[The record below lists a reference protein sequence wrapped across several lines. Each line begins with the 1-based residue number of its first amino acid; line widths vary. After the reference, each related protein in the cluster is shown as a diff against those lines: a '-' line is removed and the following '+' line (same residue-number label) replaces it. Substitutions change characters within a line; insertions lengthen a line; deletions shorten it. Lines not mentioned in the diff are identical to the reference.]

1 MSGQKISFYDESLN
15 VLFSSETSSDEES
28 SIFKVNSNKEDI
40 AIIASNDFSFYKFDL
55 PTTSQR
61 NLKKVIP
68 FMLSE
73 EILGEVEDYF
83 WIQGSQSEI
92 VGIIEHQK
100 IQEIKDKLDS
110 KVSKLIPIQ
119 ALSSSI
125 ENLLV
130 ILGDKAFISL
140 QDNWYWFADKKS
152 ILNTLALTLR
162 KYEIK
167 KLNVWA
173 TEKKID
179 LPNLDIDT
187 EEKYFSS
194 TKDLLNEFSQILD
207 IKNSL
212 NFFSKEYEQKID
224 WRSIFLRYKFYGY
237 SSLAFFGIFLLSAIV
252 QFSYLNV
259 SNNLLKNKIID
270 TFKEKFPS
278 ETLESDL
285 ISQVN
290 GLINQGQI
298 DYSALNAV
306 SIVSD
311 AVSNSENIVLV
322 SISYERSRFII
333 EVQTNSYDQLQEYVD
348 LVNSLGLSVNLG
360 ASRRVNNFIPV
371 SYTHL
376 TLPTTLV
383 V

>member
-15 VLFSSETSSDEES
+15 ILFSSETSSDEES

-348 LVNSLGLSVNLG
+348 LVNSMGLSVNLG
-360 ASRRVNNFIPV
+360 ASRRVNNFTQGEI
-371 SYTHL
+371 SINAF
-376 TLPTTLV
+376 
-383 V
+383 

>member
-1 MSGQKISFYDESLN
+1 MSSQKISFYDESLN
-15 VLFSSETSSDEES
+15 ILFSSETSSDEES

-61 NLKKVIP
+61 NLRKVIP

-167 KLNVWA
+167 NLNIWA
-173 TEKKID
+173 TEKKLD

-237 SSLAFFGIFLLSAIV
+237 SSLAFFGIFLLSSIV

-360 ASRRVNNFIPV
+360 ASRRVNNFIQGEI
-371 SYTHL
+371 SINAF
-376 TLPTTLV
+376 
-383 V
+383 

>member
-1 MSGQKISFYDESLN
+1 MSSQKISFYDESLN
-15 VLFSSETSSDEES
+15 ILFSSETSSDEES
-28 SIFKVNSNKEDI
+28 SIFNVNSNKEDI

-55 PTTSQR
+55 PNTSQR

-173 TEKKID
+173 TEKKLD
-179 LPNLDIDT
+179 LPNVDIDT

-207 IKNSL
+207 IRNSL

-278 ETLESDL
+278 ENLESDL

-348 LVNSLGLSVNLG
+348 LVNSMGLSVNLG
-360 ASRRVNNFIPV
+360 ASRRVNNFIQGEI
-371 SYTHL
+371 SINAF
-376 TLPTTLV
+376 
-383 V
+383 

>member
-173 TEKKID
+173 TEKKLD

-207 IKNSL
+207 IRSSL

-278 ETLESDL
+278 ENLESDL

-348 LVNSLGLSVNLG
+348 LVNSMGLSVNLG
-360 ASRRVNNFIPV
+360 ASRRVNNFIQGEI
-371 SYTHL
+371 SINAF
-376 TLPTTLV
+376 
-383 V
+383 

>member
-173 TEKKID
+173 TEKKLD

-278 ETLESDL
+278 ENLESDL

-306 SIVSD
+306 SVVSD

-348 LVNSLGLSVNLG
+348 LVNSMGLSVNLG
-360 ASRRVNNFIPV
+360 ASRRVNNFIQGEI
-371 SYTHL
+371 SINAF
-376 TLPTTLV
+376 
-383 V
+383 

>member
-73 EILGEVEDYF
+73 EILGEVEDFF

-100 IQEIKDKLDS
+100 IQEIKDKLDY

-173 TEKKID
+173 TEKKLD

-207 IKNSL
+207 IRNSL

-237 SSLAFFGIFLLSAIV
+237 SSLAFFSIFLLSAIV

-278 ETLESDL
+278 ENLESDL

-348 LVNSLGLSVNLG
+348 LVNSMGLSVNLG
-360 ASRRVNNFIPV
+360 ASRRVNNFIQGEI
-371 SYTHL
+371 SINAF
-376 TLPTTLV
+376 
-383 V
+383 

>member
-173 TEKKID
+173 TEKKLD
-179 LPNLDIDT
+179 LPILDVDT

-207 IKNSL
+207 IRNSL

-278 ETLESDL
+278 ENLESDL

-348 LVNSLGLSVNLG
+348 LVNSMGLSVNLG
-360 ASRRVNNFIPV
+360 ASRRVNNFIQGEI
-371 SYTHL
+371 SINEF
-376 TLPTTLV
+376 
-383 V
+383 

>member
-1 MSGQKISFYDESLN
+1 VSGQKISFYDESLN

-173 TEKKID
+173 TEKKLD

-194 TKDLLNEFSQILD
+194 TKDLLNEFSQTLD
-207 IKNSL
+207 IRNSL

-278 ETLESDL
+278 ENLESDL

-348 LVNSLGLSVNLG
+348 LVNSMGLSVNLG
-360 ASRRVNNFIPV
+360 ASRRVNNFIQGEI
-371 SYTHL
+371 SINAF
-376 TLPTTLV
+376 
-383 V
+383 

>member
-173 TEKKID
+173 TEKKLD

-194 TKDLLNEFSQILD
+194 TKALLNEFSQILD
-207 IKNSL
+207 IRNSL

-278 ETLESDL
+278 ENLESDL

-348 LVNSLGLSVNLG
+348 LVNSMGLSVNLG
-360 ASRRVNNFIPV
+360 ASRRVNNFIQGEI
-371 SYTHL
+371 SINAF
-376 TLPTTLV
+376 
-383 V
+383 

>member
-1 MSGQKISFYDESLN
+1 MRRVFVSGQKISFYDESLN
-15 VLFSSETSSDEES
+15 ILFSSETSSDEES
-28 SIFKVNSNKEDI
+28 SIFNVNSNKEDI

-55 PTTSQR
+55 PNTSQR

-167 KLNVWA
+167 KLNVWT
-173 TEKKID
+173 TEKKLD
-179 LPNLDIDT
+179 LPNLEIDT

-237 SSLAFFGIFLLSAIV
+237 STLAFFGIFLLSAIV

-348 LVNSLGLSVNLG
+348 LVNSMGLSVNLG
-360 ASRRVNNFIPV
+360 ASRRVNNFIQGEI
-371 SYTHL
+371 SINAF
-376 TLPTTLV
+376 
-383 V
+383 

>member
-15 VLFSSETSSDEES
+15 ILFSSETSSDEES

-119 ALSSSI
+119 ALSSAI

-173 TEKKID
+173 TEKKLD

-207 IKNSL
+207 IRNSL

-278 ETLESDL
+278 ENLESDL

-348 LVNSLGLSVNLG
+348 LVNSMGLSVNLG
-360 ASRRVNNFIPV
+360 ASRRVNNFIQGEI
-371 SYTHL
+371 SINAF
-376 TLPTTLV
+376 
-383 V
+383 

>member
-1 MSGQKISFYDESLN
+1 VSSQKISFYDESLN
-15 VLFSSETSSDEES
+15 ILFSSETSSDEEKFD
-28 SIFKVNSNKEDI
+28 SIFKANSSKEDI

-73 EILGEVEDYF
+73 EILGKVEDYF
-83 WIQGSQSEI
+83 WIQDSQSEI

-100 IQEIKDKLDS
+100 IQEIKDKLDP
-110 KVSKLIPIQ
+110 KVNKLIPIQ

-130 ILGDKAFISL
+130 IFGDKAFISL
-140 QDNWYWFADKKS
+140 KDNWYWFADKKS

-173 TEKKID
+173 TEKKLE
-179 LPNLDIDT
+179 LPNLDINT

-207 IKNSL
+207 LKDSI

-237 SSLAFFGIFLLSAIV
+237 SCLAFFGIFLLSAIV

-306 SIVSD
+306 SVVSD
-311 AVSNSENIVLV
+311 AISNSENIVLV
-322 SISYERSRFII
+322 SISYERTRFII

-348 LVNSLGLSVNLG
+348 LVNSMGLSVNLG
-360 ASRRVNNFIPV
+360 ASRRVNNFIQGEI
-371 SYTHL
+371 SINAF
-376 TLPTTLV
+376 
-383 V
+383 

>member
-1 MSGQKISFYDESLN
+1 VSGQKISFYDESFN
-15 VLFSSETSSDEES
+15 ILFSSETSNVEEQ
-28 SIFKVNSNKEDI
+28 SILKVNSNKEDI

-68 FMLSE
+68 FKLSE

-130 ILGDKAFISL
+130 ILDDKAFISL

-152 ILNTLALTLR
+152 IFNTLALTLR

-173 TEKKID
+173 TEKKLE

-278 ETLESDL
+278 ENLESDL

-348 LVNSLGLSVNLG
+348 LVNSMGLSVNLG
-360 ASRRVNNFIPV
+360 ASRRVNNFIQGEI
-371 SYTHL
+371 SINAF
-376 TLPTTLV
+376 
-383 V
+383 

>member
-15 VLFSSETSSDEES
+15 ILFSSETSSDEES
-28 SIFKVNSNKEDI
+28 SIFKLNSNKEDI

-61 NLKKVIP
+61 NLRKVIP

-167 KLNVWA
+167 NLNIWA
-173 TEKKID
+173 TEKKLD

-259 SNNLLKNKIID
+259 SNNFLKNKIID

-360 ASRRVNNFIPV
+360 ASRRVNNFIQGEI
-371 SYTHL
+371 SINAF
-376 TLPTTLV
+376 
-383 V
+383 

>member
-15 VLFSSETSSDEES
+15 ILFSSETSSDEES

-167 KLNVWA
+167 KLNVWS
-173 TEKKID
+173 TEKKLD

-348 LVNSLGLSVNLG
+348 LVNSMGLSVNLG
-360 ASRRVNNFIPV
+360 ASRRVNNFIQGEI
-371 SYTHL
+371 SINAF
-376 TLPTTLV
+376 
-383 V
+383 

>member
-173 TEKKID
+173 TEKKLD

-207 IKNSL
+207 IRNSL

-237 SSLAFFGIFLLSAIV
+237 SSLAFFSIFLLSAIV

-278 ETLESDL
+278 ENLESDL

-348 LVNSLGLSVNLG
+348 LVNSMGLSVNLG
-360 ASRRVNNFIPV
+360 ASRRVNNFIQGEI
-371 SYTHL
+371 SINAF
-376 TLPTTLV
+376 
-383 V
+383 

>member
-15 VLFSSETSSDEES
+15 ILFSSETSSDEES

-83 WIQGSQSEI
+83 WIQGSQPEI

-173 TEKKID
+173 SEKKLD

-348 LVNSLGLSVNLG
+348 LVNSMGLSVNLG
-360 ASRRVNNFIPV
+360 ASRRVNNFIQGEI
-371 SYTHL
+371 SINAF
-376 TLPTTLV
+376 
-383 V
+383 

>member
-152 ILNTLALTLR
+152 ILNTLALTLK

-173 TEKKID
+173 TEKKLD

-207 IKNSL
+207 IRSSL

-278 ETLESDL
+278 ENLESDL

-348 LVNSLGLSVNLG
+348 LVNSMGLSVNLG
-360 ASRRVNNFIPV
+360 ASRRVNNFIQGEI
-371 SYTHL
+371 SINAF
-376 TLPTTLV
+376 
-383 V
+383 

>member
-1 MSGQKISFYDESLN
+1 MSSQKISFYDESLN
-15 VLFSSETSSDEES
+15 ILFSTETSSGEEK
-28 SIFKVNSNKEDI
+28 SILKVNSNEEDI

-55 PTTSQR
+55 PSTSQR

-167 KLNVWA
+167 KLNVWS
-173 TEKKID
+173 TEKGLD

-207 IKNSL
+207 LKDSI

-224 WRSIFLRYKFYGY
+224 WQSIFLRYKFYGY
-237 SSLAFFGIFLLSAIV
+237 SALAFFGIFLLSAIV

-259 SNNLLKNKIID
+259 SNNLLKSKIID

-322 SISYERSRFII
+322 SISYERTRFII

-348 LVNSLGLSVNLG
+348 LVNSMGLSVNLG
-360 ASRRVNNFIPV
+360 ASRRVNNFIQGEI
-371 SYTHL
+371 SINAF
-376 TLPTTLV
+376 
-383 V
+383 

>member
-1 MSGQKISFYDESLN
+1 MSDHKITFYDELLN
-15 VLFSSETSSDEES
+15 DLFTSKLVSNEEKS
-28 SIFKVNSNKEDI
+28 FFEANSKDEDI

-55 PTTSQR
+55 PSTSQR
-61 NLKKVIP
+61 NLNKVIP

-73 EILGEVEDYF
+73 EILGEIEDYF
-83 WIQGSQSEI
+83 WIQDNKSEI
-92 VGIIEHQK
+92 VGIIEHKK
-100 IQEIKDKLDS
+100 IQEIKEKLNP
-110 KVSKLIPIQ
+110 KVNKLIPIQ
-119 ALSSSI
+119 ALASSI

-130 ILGDKAFISL
+130 VLDDKAFISL
-140 QDNWYWFADKKS
+140 QGNWFWFADKKS
-152 ILNTLALTLR
+152 ILNTLELTLR

-167 KLNVWA
+167 KLDIW
-173 TEKKID
+173 TTDKK
-179 LPNLDIDT
+179 LNFPSLDIDF
-187 EEKYFSS
+187 EEKFFPS
-194 TKDLLNEFSQILD
+194 TKDLLKELSEIVD
-207 IKNSL
+207 IKNSI
-212 NFFSKEYEQKID
+212 NFFNKDYEQKID

-237 SSLAFFGIFLLSAIV
+237 SSLAFFSIFLLSAIV

-270 TFKEKFPS
+270 SFKEKFPS
-278 ETLESDL
+278 EILESDL

-348 LVNSLGLSVNLG
+348 LVNSMGLSVNLG
-360 ASRRVNNFIPV
+360 ASRRVNNFIQGEI
-371 SYTHL
+371 SINAF
-376 TLPTTLV
+376 
-383 V
+383 

>member
-1 MSGQKISFYDESLN
+1 MSSQKISFYDESLN
-15 VLFSSETSSDEES
+15 ILFSSETSSGEEK
-28 SIFKVNSNKEDI
+28 SILKVNSNEEDI

-68 FMLSE
+68 FMLGE

-100 IQEIKDKLDS
+100 IQEIKDKLDP
-110 KVSKLIPIQ
+110 KVNKLIPIQ

-167 KLNVWA
+167 KLNVWS
-173 TEKKID
+173 TEKGLD

-207 IKNSL
+207 LKDSI

-237 SSLAFFGIFLLSAIV
+237 SALAFFGIFLLSAIV

-259 SNNLLKNKIID
+259 SNNLLKSKIID

-322 SISYERSRFII
+322 SISYERTRFII

-348 LVNSLGLSVNLG
+348 LVNSMGLSVNLG
-360 ASRRVNNFIPV
+360 ASRRVNNFIQGEI
-371 SYTHL
+371 SINAF
-376 TLPTTLV
+376 
-383 V
+383 

>member
-1 MSGQKISFYDESLN
+1 MSDQRITFYDELLNDLFTSKLVSNEEKSL
-15 VLFSSETSSDEES
+15 FE
-28 SIFKVNSNKEDI
+28 VNSKDEDI

-55 PTTSQR
+55 PSTSQR

-73 EILGEVEDYF
+73 EILGEIEDYF
-83 WIQGSQSEI
+83 WIQDNKSEI

-100 IQEIKDKLDS
+100 IQEIKEKLNP
-110 KVSKLIPIQ
+110 KVNKLIPIQ
-119 ALSSSI
+119 ALASSI

-130 ILGDKAFISL
+130 VLDDKAFISL
-140 QDNWYWFADKKS
+140 RGNWFWFADKKS
-152 ILNTLALTLR
+152 ILNTLKLTLG
-162 KYEIK
+162 KYEIRKLNIWTTDK
-167 KLNVWA
+167 KLN
-173 TEKKID
+173 
-179 LPNLDIDT
+179 LPSEDIDF
-187 EEKYFSS
+187 EEKIFSS
-194 TKDLLNEFSQILD
+194 TKDLLKDLSEIAD
-207 IKNSL
+207 IKNSI
-212 NFFSKEYEQKID
+212 NFFNKDYEQKID

-237 SSLAFFGIFLLSAIV
+237 SSLAFFSIFLLSAIV

-270 TFKEKFPS
+270 SFKEKFPS
-278 ETLESDL
+278 EILESDL

-348 LVNSLGLSVNLG
+348 LVNSMGLSVNLG
-360 ASRRVNNFIPV
+360 ASRRVNNFIQGEI
-371 SYTHL
+371 SINAF
-376 TLPTTLV
+376 
-383 V
+383 

>member
-15 VLFSSETSSDEES
+15 ILFSSETSSDEEKFD
-28 SIFKVNSNKEDI
+28 SIFKANSSKEDI

-68 FMLSE
+68 FMLGE

-100 IQEIKDKLDS
+100 IQEIKDKLDP
-110 KVSKLIPIQ
+110 KVNKLIPIQ

-167 KLNVWA
+167 KLNVWS
-173 TEKKID
+173 TEKGLD

-207 IKNSL
+207 LKDSI

-237 SSLAFFGIFLLSAIV
+237 SALAFFGIFLLSAIV

-259 SNNLLKNKIID
+259 SNNLLKSKIID

-322 SISYERSRFII
+322 SISYERTRFII

-348 LVNSLGLSVNLG
+348 LVNSMGLSVNLG
-360 ASRRVNNFIPV
+360 ASRRVNNFIQGEI
-371 SYTHL
+371 SINAF
-376 TLPTTLV
+376 
-383 V
+383 

>member
-1 MSGQKISFYDESLN
+1 MNGQKISFYDESLN
-15 VLFSSETSSDEES
+15 VLFSSEISSDEES

-167 KLNVWA
+167 KLNVWS
-173 TEKKID
+173 TEKKLD

-187 EEKYFSS
+187 KEKYFSS

-278 ETLESDL
+278 ENLESDL

-348 LVNSLGLSVNLG
+348 LVNSMGLSVNLG
-360 ASRRVNNFIPV
+360 ASRRVNNFIQGEI
-371 SYTHL
+371 SINAF
-376 TLPTTLV
+376 
-383 V
+383 

>member
-15 VLFSSETSSDEES
+15 VLFSSETSSDEQS

-173 TEKKID
+173 TEKKLD

-278 ETLESDL
+278 ENLESDL

-348 LVNSLGLSVNLG
+348 LVNSMGLSVNLG
-360 ASRRVNNFIPV
+360 ASRRVNNFIQGEI
-371 SYTHL
+371 SINAF
-376 TLPTTLV
+376 
-383 V
+383 

>member
-125 ENLLV
+125 ANLLV

-162 KYEIK
+162 KYEIQ
-167 KLNVWA
+167 KLNIWT
-173 TEKKID
+173 TEKKLD
-179 LPNLDIDT
+179 LLNLDIDT

-207 IKNSL
+207 IRNSL

-278 ETLESDL
+278 ENLESDL

-348 LVNSLGLSVNLG
+348 LVNSMGLSVNLG
-360 ASRRVNNFIPV
+360 ASRRVNNFIQGEI
-371 SYTHL
+371 SINAF
-376 TLPTTLV
+376 
-383 V
+383 

>member
-1 MSGQKISFYDESLN
+1 MSSQKISFYDESLN
-15 VLFSSETSSDEES
+15 ILFSSETSSDEEQ
-28 SIFKVNSNKEDI
+28 SIFKVNSNKENI

-83 WIQGSQSEI
+83 WIQDCQSEI

-100 IQEIKDKLDS
+100 ILEIKDKLDP
-110 KVSKLIPIQ
+110 KVNKLIPIQ

-152 ILNTLALTLR
+152 ILNTLVLTLR

-173 TEKKID
+173 TEKKLE

-194 TKDLLNEFSQILD
+194 TKDLLSEFSQILD
-207 IKNSL
+207 LKDSI

-270 TFKEKFPS
+270 TFKKKFPS

-348 LVNSLGLSVNLG
+348 LVNSMGLSVNLG
-360 ASRRVNNFIPV
+360 ASRRVNNFIQGEI
-371 SYTHL
+371 SINAF
-376 TLPTTLV
+376 
-383 V
+383 

>member
-15 VLFSSETSSDEES
+15 ILFSSEISSDEES
-28 SIFKVNSNKEDI
+28 SIFNVNSNKEDI

-83 WIQGSQSEI
+83 WIQGRQSEI

-167 KLNVWA
+167 KLNVWS
-173 TEKKID
+173 TEKKLD

-278 ETLESDL
+278 ENLESDL

-348 LVNSLGLSVNLG
+348 LVNSMGLSVNLG
-360 ASRRVNNFIPV
+360 ASRRVNNFIQGEI
-371 SYTHL
+371 SINAF
-376 TLPTTLV
+376 
-383 V
+383 

>member
-15 VLFSSETSSDEES
+15 ILFSSETSSDEQS

-173 TEKKID
+173 TEKKLD

-298 DYSALNAV
+298 DYSARNAV

-348 LVNSLGLSVNLG
+348 LVNSMGLSVNLG
-360 ASRRVNNFIPV
+360 ASRRVNNFIQGEI
-371 SYTHL
+371 SINAF
-376 TLPTTLV
+376 
-383 V
+383 

>member
-28 SIFKVNSNKEDI
+28 SIFNVNSNKEDI

-173 TEKKID
+173 TEKKLD

-348 LVNSLGLSVNLG
+348 LVNSMGLSVNLG
-360 ASRRVNNFIPV
+360 ASRRVNNFILGEI
-371 SYTHL
+371 SINAF
-376 TLPTTLV
+376 
-383 V
+383 

>member
-15 VLFSSETSSDEES
+15 ILFSSETSSDEES

-173 TEKKID
+173 SEKKLD

-207 IKNSL
+207 IRNSL

-348 LVNSLGLSVNLG
+348 LVNSMGLSVNLG
-360 ASRRVNNFIPV
+360 ASRRVNNFIQGEI
-371 SYTHL
+371 SINAF
-376 TLPTTLV
+376 
-383 V
+383 

>member
-1 MSGQKISFYDESLN
+1 MNGQKISFYDESLN
-15 VLFSSETSSDEES
+15 ILFSSEISSDEES

-61 NLKKVIP
+61 NLRKVIP

-167 KLNVWA
+167 KLNIWA
-173 TEKKID
+173 TEKKLD

-278 ETLESDL
+278 ENLESDL

-348 LVNSLGLSVNLG
+348 LVNSMGLSVNLG
-360 ASRRVNNFIPV
+360 ASRRVNNFIQGEI
-371 SYTHL
+371 SINAF
-376 TLPTTLV
+376 
-383 V
+383 

>member
-1 MSGQKISFYDESLN
+1 MSSQKISFYDESLN
-15 VLFSSETSSDEES
+15 ILFSSETSSDEEK
-28 SIFKVNSNKEDI
+28 SILKANSNEKDI

-55 PTTSQR
+55 PTTSQK

-83 WIQGSQSEI
+83 WIQDSQSEI

-100 IQEIKDKLDS
+100 IQEIKDKLDP
-110 KVSKLIPIQ
+110 KVNKLIPIQ

-130 ILGDKAFISL
+130 VLGDKAFISL
-140 QDNWYWFADKKS
+140 KDNWYWFADKKS
-152 ILNTLALTLR
+152 IFNTLALTLR

-173 TEKKID
+173 TEKKLE
-179 LPNLDIDT
+179 LPNLDINT

-237 SSLAFFGIFLLSAIV
+237 SAFAFFGIFLFSAII

-322 SISYERSRFII
+322 SISYERTRFII

-348 LVNSLGLSVNLG
+348 LVNSMGLSVNLG
-360 ASRRVNNFIPV
+360 ASRRVNNFIQGEI
-371 SYTHL
+371 SINAF
-376 TLPTTLV
+376 
-383 V
+383 

>member
-15 VLFSSETSSDEES
+15 ILFSSETSSDEES

-140 QDNWYWFADKKS
+140 QDNWHWFADKKS

-173 TEKKID
+173 TEKKLD

-187 EEKYFSS
+187 EEKYFFS

-278 ETLESDL
+278 ENLESDL

-348 LVNSLGLSVNLG
+348 LVNSMGLSVNLG
-360 ASRRVNNFIPV
+360 ASRRVNNFIQGEI
-371 SYTHL
+371 SINAF
-376 TLPTTLV
+376 
-383 V
+383 

>member
-1 MSGQKISFYDESLN
+1 M
-15 VLFSSETSSDEES
+15 V
-28 SIFKVNSNKEDI
+28 V
-40 AIIASNDFSFYKFDL
+40 
-55 PTTSQR
+55 
-61 NLKKVIP
+61 
-68 FMLSE
+68 
-73 EILGEVEDYF
+73 
-83 WIQGSQSEI
+83 
-92 VGIIEHQK
+92 
-100 IQEIKDKLDS
+100 
-110 KVSKLIPIQ
+110 
-119 ALSSSI
+119 
-125 ENLLV
+125 
-130 ILGDKAFISL
+130 LGDKAFISL

-173 TEKKID
+173 TEKKLD

-278 ETLESDL
+278 ENLESDL

-348 LVNSLGLSVNLG
+348 LVNSMGLSVNLG
-360 ASRRVNNFIPV
+360 ASRRVNNFIQGEI
-371 SYTHL
+371 SINAF
-376 TLPTTLV
+376 
-383 V
+383 

>member
-61 NLKKVIP
+61 NLRKVIP

-140 QDNWYWFADKKS
+140 QDNWYSFADKKS

-167 KLNVWA
+167 KLNGCA
-173 TEKKID
+173 TEKKLD

-207 IKNSL
+207 IRNSL

-278 ETLESDL
+278 ENLESDL

-298 DYSALNAV
+298 YYSALNAV

-348 LVNSLGLSVNLG
+348 LVNSMGLSVNLG
-360 ASRRVNNFIPV
+360 ASRRVNNFIQGEI
-371 SYTHL
+371 SINAF
-376 TLPTTLV
+376 
-383 V
+383 

>member
-173 TEKKID
+173 TEKKLD

-194 TKDLLNEFSQILD
+194 TKALLNEFSQILD

-278 ETLESDL
+278 ENLESDL

-348 LVNSLGLSVNLG
+348 LVNSMGLSVNLG
-360 ASRRVNNFIPV
+360 ASRRVNNFIQGEI
-371 SYTHL
+371 SINAF
-376 TLPTTLV
+376 
-383 V
+383 

>member
-1 MSGQKISFYDESLN
+1 MTDQRITFYDELLNDLFTSKLVSNEEKSL
-15 VLFSSETSSDEES
+15 FE
-28 SIFKVNSNKEDI
+28 VNSKDEDI

-55 PTTSQR
+55 PSTSQR

-73 EILGEVEDYF
+73 EILGEIEDYF
-83 WIQGSQSEI
+83 WIQDNKSEI

-100 IQEIKDKLDS
+100 IQEIKEKLNP
-110 KVSKLIPIQ
+110 KVNKLIPIQ
-119 ALSSSI
+119 ALASSI

-130 ILGDKAFISL
+130 ILDDKAFISL
-140 QDNWYWFADKKS
+140 QGNWFWFADKKS
-152 ILNTLALTLR
+152 ILNTLELTLK

-167 KLNVWA
+167 KLNIW
-173 TEKKID
+173 TTDKKLN
-179 LPNLDIDT
+179 LPSLDIDF
-187 EEKYFSS
+187 EEKFFSS
-194 TKDLLNEFSQILD
+194 TKDLLKELSEIVD
-207 IKNSL
+207 IKNSI
-212 NFFSKEYEQKID
+212 NFFNKDYEQKID

-237 SSLAFFGIFLLSAIV
+237 SSLAFFSIFLLSAIV

-270 TFKEKFPS
+270 SFKEKFPS
-278 ETLESDL
+278 EILESDL

-348 LVNSLGLSVNLG
+348 LVNSMGLSVNLG
-360 ASRRVNNFIPV
+360 ASRRVNNFIQGEI
-371 SYTHL
+371 SINAF
-376 TLPTTLV
+376 
-383 V
+383 

>member
-61 NLKKVIP
+61 NLRKVIP

-173 TEKKID
+173 TEKKLD

-207 IKNSL
+207 IRNSL

-278 ETLESDL
+278 ENLESDL

-348 LVNSLGLSVNLG
+348 LVNSMGLSVNLG
-360 ASRRVNNFIPV
+360 ASRRVNNFIQGEI
-371 SYTHL
+371 SINAF
-376 TLPTTLV
+376 
-383 V
+383 